1 MKTALLII
9 MLGFICSGF
18 TREARSCV
26 VAPTAGVPPGASA
39 PINPPA
45 AHLENVDLRVRSLHR
60 LIEVQAVLASGV
72 DRDTRFEYRTLWFDA
87 GGMEIPS
94 FPGSWFSG
102 DIPGLGTA
110 CLLEIAP
117 SPDAVS
123 FTIECRQVYRD
134 SSGHSHTQPISLCI
148 RPK

>member
-9 MLGFICSGF
+9 ILGFISSGF
-18 TREARSCV
+18 TREARSF
-26 VAPTAGVPPGASA
+26 VAAPAAGVTPVGFA
-39 PINPPA
+39 PINPA
-45 AHLENVDLRVRSLHR
+45 AARLETVDMRVRSLHR
-60 LIEVQAVLASGV
+60 LMEVQAVLASGV
-72 DRDTRFEYRTLWFDA
+72 ERDTRFEYRTLWFDA

-102 DIPGLGTA
+102 EIPGRGNA
-110 CLLEIAP
+110 YLLEIAP

-123 FTIECRQVYRD
+123 FTIECREVCRD
-134 SSGHSHTQPISLCI
+134 SRGHNHTQPISLCI